1 MAELN
6 FIEYNVNPTVT
17 LVDDVVINLRTLGF
31 NKISVTKDAKMSM
44 WSLNKCILLVNTDVD
59 MPTGI
64 TGLGFN
70 TPNTIDGSKHCE
82 TTGLSV
88 IKKYGLN
95 IYTYPVELFRQNYE
109 QHFTPVGVAGVEQAL
124 DFYAGVVINSNGL
137 TEVNNISDSLKLKI
151 VKRSEEFITSV
162 CENNRFN
169 ILWRLDSADDNLV
182 PTLIIKTDSISD
194 VVAKLVVAGYDSVD
208 VTVGRMDNISKIY
221 TDDTE
226 DLLPPRHFIE
236 GWQLN
241 LSGKPKSY
249 VLEKKFTNILPNLN
263 IIVSER
269 HNHNGVNE
277 ESVIYYAEQQHETNS
292 ILE

>member
-88 IKKYGLN
+88 INKYGLN

-169 ILWRLDSADDNLV
+169 ILWRLDSTDDNLV

-194 VVAKLVVAGYDSVD
+194 VVAKLVVAGYESVD

-263 IIVSER
+263 IIISER

-277 ESVIYYAEQQHETNS
+277 ESVIYYAEQQHETSS